1 MNFQLRRFIHDAR
14 QYITFDVFMALAI
27 MAFLA
32 TLTSLGIYCA
42 WEKIERKRISCGAAT
57 GLTPA
62 PADAGPRAP
71 RK

>member
-1 MNFQLRRFIHDAR
+1 MNFQLRRFIHNAR
-14 QYITFDVFMALAI
+14 QSLEFDVVLSLMIL
-27 MAFLA
+27 AFLA
-32 TLTSLGIYCA
+32 MLTSLGIYCA

-62 PADAGPRAP
+62 PADAEPEAP